1 MQQDRTTG
9 QSARESGVDR
19 GQARGERGRAQRDQA
34 QQNRASQTQQDRTTG
49 QGAPDERREGRQTPQ
64 NRAQPSQSGSQQQQ
78 STRSQTP
85 SQTGATTQ
93 GQTGAAT
100 QGQTG
105 AAVQSLTGR
114 TTLSAQQQTTIQQ
127 SVLSASNV
135 PRLNNV
141 NFAVNVGTVIPSN
154 VNIISVSTFPV
165 LIDAFPRFRDFS
177 FFVVEDEIVFLDRS
191 RRIVDVVP
199 VGPRARFSRR
209 SGATTLNLSQAEIRQ
224 VQQVLIDRR
233 LLVGQVDGVFGRRT
247 REALISFQRQQ
258 GIQTTGSI
266 DTRTVAA
273 LGLSNRVGQQ
283 GSQAAQDAQRN
294 APTTTGQGQSGQS
307 GGQQPSA
314 QQSRQTAPRN
324 QSTTGQG
331 GNQPSGSMSGQ
342 GNPQPPAQNQ
352 PNQNPPNR

>member
-1 MQQDRTTG
+1 
-9 QSARESGVDR
+9 
-19 GQARGERGRAQRDQA
+19 
-34 QQNRASQTQQDRTTG
+34 
-49 QGAPDERREGRQTPQ
+49 
-64 NRAQPSQSGSQQQQ
+64 
-78 STRSQTP
+78 
-85 SQTGATTQ
+85 
-93 GQTGAAT
+93 
-100 QGQTG
+100 
-105 AAVQSLTGR
+105 
-114 TTLSAQQQTTIQQ
+114 
-127 SVLSASNV
+127 VLSASNV

-342 GNPQPPAQNQ
+342 GNPHPPAQNQ